1 MSAAAPASAAPTASE
16 VMDSPDAKNASISW
30 GSAMHRLATVPLTT
44 HKGKPHS
51 AKHQVAQRPAS
62 RLPTAASTMPST
74 NSTSDTSTIIAI
86 PSKKAPPAGVRRR
99 RRRDLRRGSRFL

>member
-1 MSAAAPASAAPTASE
+1 
-16 VMDSPDAKNASISW
+16 
-30 GSAMHRLATVPLTT
+30 MHRLATVPLTT

-86 PSKKAPPAGVRRR
+86 PSKKSSPGGGPPAKAP
-99 RRRDLRRGSRFL
+99 DLRRGSRFL